1 MILVFW
7 NLMLCCWVNDFRSFL
22 MSGAFIFKSQ
32 TIPVWSYSLNCFT
45 FTKKATSF
53 QNSWTTKQ
61 LTTDHLLFFLWRC
74 GPTRAMA
81 SSFTKFLD
89 HTQRRITVGR
99 TSLDEWSA
107 RRRDFYLTA
116 HNTHNRQTSYVTG
129 GIRTHDLS
137 RRSAADLHLR
147 PRGLWDIGLL
157 LEYLNPQKKNNFLS
171 DMPESH
177 AHHERSLFSN
187 RRIEETLRHFA
198 GFKTMSHIDLRLS
211 L

>member
-22 MSGAFIFKSQ
+22 MSGAFIFKNQ
-32 TIPVWSYSLNCFT
+32 TIPFWSYSLNCFT

-116 HNTHNRQTSYVTG
+116 HNTHNRQMSMPLVGFEPTTPAGKWPQTYALDRAATG
-129 GIRTHDLS
+129 TGIQSLGWH
-137 RRSAADLHLR
+137 
-147 PRGLWDIGLL
+147 
-157 LEYLNPQKKNNFLS
+157 NNEGIMASLLS
-171 DMPESH
+171 DQNMCVVIIP
-177 AHHERSLFSN
+177 AL
-187 RRIEETLRHFA
+187 
-198 GFKTMSHIDLRLS
+198 KVV
-211 L
+211 